1 MYLVV
6 DANILIAALI
16 RDSTTRKLLLSEKF
30 ELVAPEFLAG
40 EIDKHIAEISKKA
53 KVEKA
58 ELRSL
63 ILQLLKTSK
72 IRAYKPESFAG
83 KMKDAIAISPDKY
96 DSPYFALA
104 LHLRCPIW
112 SNDKKLKNQ
121 SEVTILSTKEVM
133 QMGTK

>member
-53 KVEKA
+53 KD
-58 ELRSL
+58 LPGT
-63 ILQLLKTSK
+63 IWISK
-72 IRAYKPESFAG
+72 DQP
-83 KMKDAIAISPDKY
+83 MD
-96 DSPYFALA
+96 
-104 LHLRCPIW
+104 
-112 SNDKKLKNQ
+112 
-121 SEVTILSTKEVM
+121 
-133 QMGTK
+133 